1 MKYFLYARKSTDTE
15 DKQILS
21 IQSQL
26 TEVREF
32 AKKQGVEITQEFQ
45 EARTA
50 KSPGRPIFNEM
61 IKRIEKGEASGI
73 ITWHPDRLA
82 RNSIDGGKIIYLVDT
97 GKIVDLLFPTYRFDN
112 SAQGKFMLNIIFG
125 QSKYYIDN
133 LSENTKRDLREKVR
147 LGEYPAFAPIGYLND
162 RGKIVTDTAASP
174 LVQRL
179 YALCAEERYT
189 VDELRKLA
197 TASGLVNKRAK
208 RPLSYSNVHRIL
220 TNPFYLGL
228 FVYKG
233 EISQGSHPP
242 IINKELFNKVQE
254 ILRFRSRPS
263 YNKKHYFVF
272 RGVIRCAECGC
283 QITAE
288 EQKGHHYYHCS
299 KKRDPC
305 PQSSVFLREE
315 NLAQQFKEA
324 IAKVALNDKEFNWM
338 ISELKRERALFA
350 AEKVHNRI
358 SGEMKTQEVDDQLK
372 RLLDMSLKGIIT
384 NEEYKEKKTELFSRK
399 FDISE
404 KGDSNGDWL
413 EHFKNF
419 LTLAHQASYIAG
431 EANFEAQRDFLRRAV
446 SNLKLLDGNLIVSYT
461 SAFKIAAETAN
472 EDMGSLSYFA
482 RGNISE
488 FISLIIY
495 AIP

>member
-1 MKYFLYARKSTDTE
+1 MKFFLYARKSTDTE
-15 DKQILS
+15 DKQVLS

-32 AKKQGVEITQEFQ
+32 ATKQGLEVVQEFQ

-50 KSPGRPIFNEM
+50 KAPGRPVFDEM

-73 ITWHPDRLA
+73 ISWHPDRLA

-97 GKIVDLLFPTYRFDN
+97 GKISSLSFPTYSFEA

-125 QSKYYIDN
+125 QSKYYVDN
-133 LSENTKRDLREKVR
+133 LSENTKRGLREKIR

-162 RGKIVTDTAASP
+162 RGKIIIDPATSP
-174 LVQRL
+174 LVQNL
-179 YALCAEERYT
+179 YALCAEGRYT
-189 VDELRKLA
+189 VDEIRKLA
-197 TASGLVNKRAK
+197 TASGLVSKRAK

-233 EISQGSHPP
+233 EIFQGKHPA
-242 IINKELFNKVQE
+242 IINKELFDKVQE

-263 YNKKHYFVF
+263 YDKKHYFVF
-272 RGVIRCAECGC
+272 RGFIRCAECGS

-288 EQKGHHYYHCS
+288 IQKGHHYYHCC

-305 PQSSVFLREE
+305 SQSSVFLREE
-315 NLAQQFKEA
+315 NLAQQIKEA
-324 IAKVALNDKEFNWM
+324 IAKIALNDKEYNWM
-338 ISELKRERALFA
+338 ISELERERALLV

-358 SGEMKTQEVDDQLK
+358 SGEMKAQEVEDQLK
-372 RLLDMSLKGIIT
+372 RLLGMSLKGIIT
-384 NEEYKEKKTELFSRK
+384 DEEYKEKKAELLNRK

-413 EHFKNF
+413 EHLKNF
-419 LTLAHQASYIAG
+419 LTLAHQASYIAA
-431 EANFEAQRDFLRRAV
+431 EANPDAQRDFLQKIV
-446 SNLKLLDGNLIVSYT
+446 SNLKLYNKTLIISY
-461 SAFKIAAETAN
+461 SSDFKFMAEN
-472 EDMGSLSYFA
+472 RHLEMGSLLS
-482 RGNISE
+482 GNRKN
-488 FISLIIY
+488 FKAKY
-495 AIP
+495 T